1 MSGNNRIPIEEAVD
15 VLKTNLDTIASV
27 TEWAIRMGY
36 GNSKTFRRHFK
47 REFRSNPGRI
57 LTDIRLTA
65 IVIDIHKNHSTCDE
79 IAWKYCLP
87 DGKGVSNL
95 IKYHLGCTPS
105 DIRELPPN
113 QIDMKLQNWR
123 RNSGVKLGGKVN
135 R

>member
-15 VLKTNLDTIASV
+15 VLKTNLESIASV
-27 TEWAIRMGY
+27 TEWAVYMGY
-36 GNSKTFRRHFK
+36 KNSKAFRRHFK
-47 REFRSNPGRI
+47 REFRNNPGTV
-57 LTDIRLTA
+57 LKDMRLTA
-65 IVIDIHKNHSTCDE
+65 IVEDIHKDHLTCDE
-79 IAWKYCLP
+79 IAWKYCLS
-87 DGKGVSNL
+87 DGKGLSNL

-105 DIRELPPN
+105 DIRKLPPN